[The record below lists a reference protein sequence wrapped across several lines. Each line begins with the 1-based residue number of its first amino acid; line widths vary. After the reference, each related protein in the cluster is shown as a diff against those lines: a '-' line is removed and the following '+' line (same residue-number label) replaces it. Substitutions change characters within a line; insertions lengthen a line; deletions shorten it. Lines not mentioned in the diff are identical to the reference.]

1 MAVTGTIKQARDNY
15 RGLLITIL
23 GVTDGSS
30 SPNFRAQGVMAY
42 GSYTAQGTFGATP
55 TTGLYGS
62 NDGGTTWFVVGS
74 TFTAA
79 QAGALIGANG
89 EIFQSYQFQTS
100 GGSGSSLN
108 FYVYLA
114 SAFG

>member
-1 MAVTGTIKQARDNY
+1 MATTGTISQARDNY
-15 RGLLITIL
+15 RGLLIKIT

-30 SPNFRAQGVMAY
+30 SPSFRAQGVMTY
-42 GSYTAQGTFGATP
+42 GSYTAQGTFGGTA

-62 NDGGTTWFVVGS
+62 NDGGTTWFLVGA

-79 QAGALIGANG
+79 QAAALIGTNG
-89 EIFQSYQFQTS
+89 EIFQLYQFQTS

-114 SAFG
+114 STFG